1 MISGPAVV
9 EVETGERYKLFQLLA
24 SILPQHR
31 AFINGLYES
40 RNTTDIAYLDNKTI
54 IAGCTGG
61 IDNETTAYLAAMGV
75 SPLLQ
80 YRRKGIGRETLNFFE
95 EEMKSKKIT
104 TIRLDT
110 DPEHVGWF
118 ERAGYRE
125 IWRGMQQRG
134 GGSFNGEMYPIKI

>member
-54 IAGCTGG
+54 IAGCTG
-61 IDNETTAYLAAMGV
+61 AMGV